1 MGPVWLGGECSGKS
15 CARVG
20 SLNYRFSVSEG
31 DKDIEGAEHICA
43 GTDNDSP
50 DAALISSPLGRT
62 FTNALTA
69 AAIGRRQGLLK
80 VGSCLW
86 TSQWRESAISLSLTP
101 TALVSPSH
109 LPSGQPF
116 VSQNLRKRL
125 AIPPRQTA
133 SIHILSSL
141 AHRRFRMRRAP
152 LSTTSAMTV
161 PITKSGYEDP
171 VHATSAPATITPALA
186 ITSFAEK
193 I

>member
-1 MGPVWLGGECSGKS
+1 MLCDLSVDPNPKKCPAYYVWLREELL
-15 CARVG
+15 RVG
-20 SLNYRFSVSEG
+20 I
-31 DKDIEGAEHICA
+31 KTI
-43 GTDNDSP
+43 
-50 DAALISSPLGRT
+50 PLDQKGVTLR
-62 FTNALTA
+62 
-69 AAIGRRQGLLK
+69 
-80 VGSCLW
+80 VP
-86 TSQWRESAISLSLTP
+86 TSNKLEDDT
-101 TALVSPSH
+101 
-109 LPSGQPF
+109 
-116 VSQNLRKRL
+116 NLRKRL

>member
-50 DAALISSPLGRT
+50 DAALISLPLGRT

-86 TSQWRESAISLSLTP
+86 TNQSRETAISLEPSRRRSALQRLRSL
-101 TALVSPSH
+101 V
-109 LPSGQPF
+109 QPPWK
-116 VSQNLRKRL
+116 S
-125 AIPPRQTA
+125 ADE
-133 SIHILSSL
+133 LSSDVRSGGPFFWMEMENTNTL
-141 AHRRFRMRRAP
+141 APDTCCALKPVQAGSRASQSTRKDVKC
-152 LSTTSAMTV
+152 LSACSSQSMIESA
-161 PITKSGYEDP
+161 
-171 VHATSAPATITPALA
+171 
-186 ITSFAEK
+186 
-193 I
+193 

>member
-1 MGPVWLGGECSGKS
+1 MDTEGQTAHHEPWNKGKI
-15 CARVG
+15 VG
-20 SLNYRFSVSEG
+20 QKAPFKV
-31 DKDIEGAEHICA
+31 KDIW
-43 GTDNDSP
+43 
-50 DAALISSPLGRT
+50 ALRV
-62 FTNALTA
+62 
-69 AAIGRRQGLLK
+69 R
-80 VGSCLW
+80 
-86 TSQWRESAISLSLTP
+86 
-101 TALVSPSH
+101 
-109 LPSGQPF
+109 
-116 VSQNLRKRL
+116 RKRL

>member
-50 DAALISSPLGRT
+50 DAALISLPLGRT

-86 TSQWRESAISLSLTP
+86 TSQWRESAISLKPPIATESTDEDPNPLTTPQNSHRGAATPGSATCAPPAPARVHSLR
-101 TALVSPSH
+101 SPQS
-109 LPSGQPF
+109 LAPARWGWRPSRPGTQ
-116 VSQNLRKRL
+116 
-125 AIPPRQTA
+125 IPPGLDT
-133 SIHILSSL
+133 
-141 AHRRFRMRRAP
+141 
-152 LSTTSAMTV
+152 
-161 PITKSGYEDP
+161 
-171 VHATSAPATITPALA
+171 
-186 ITSFAEK
+186 
-193 I
+193 

>member
-50 DAALISSPLGRT
+50 DAALFSLPLGRT
-62 FTNALTA
+62 FTNALSA

-86 TSQWRESAISLSLTP
+86 TSQSRESAISLQLTKRSQP
-101 TALVSPSH
+101 CE
-109 LPSGQPF
+109 SG
-116 VSQNLRKRL
+116 
-125 AIPPRQTA
+125 I
-133 SIHILSSL
+133 
-141 AHRRFRMRRAP
+141 
-152 LSTTSAMTV
+152 TTKQLDLLKIR
-161 PITKSGYEDP
+161 PI
-171 VHATSAPATITPALA
+171 
-186 ITSFAEK
+186 
-193 I
+193 